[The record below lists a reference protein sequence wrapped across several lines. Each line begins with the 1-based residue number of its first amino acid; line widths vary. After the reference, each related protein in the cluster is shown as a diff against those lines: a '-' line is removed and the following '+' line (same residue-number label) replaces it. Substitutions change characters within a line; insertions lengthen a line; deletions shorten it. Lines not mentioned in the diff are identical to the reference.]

1 MSPLA
6 PMPTRSIGVQ
16 CSLIM
21 APRTSTGG
29 GDFDITQSE
38 RDSKEDITTTLV
50 DYQEV
55 NEDESDLDDVT
66 GDLSHE

>member
-1 MSPLA
+1 
-6 PMPTRSIGVQ
+6 MPTRSIGVQ

-21 APRTSTGG
+21 APRASTPDISDEEGC
-29 GDFDITQSE
+29 DLNITQSE
-38 RDSKEDITTTLV
+38 RDFKKDTTTTLV

-55 NEDESDLDDVT
+55 SEDESDLDNLT